1 MTTVTFETEFLS
13 IPLPLL
19 KGKYNWDFPGGLV
32 IKNSA
37 TSGRKAG
44 SVTAQGTNIPHAV
57 GQLNPQAA
65 TKRVAV
71 PQKKTLHAATKTHL
85 ATKLP
90 PP

>member
-19 KGKYNWDFPGGLV
+19 KGKYNWDFLGGLV

-44 SVTAQGTNIPHAV
+44 SVPAQGTKIPHAV
-57 GQLNPQAA
+57 GA
-65 TKRVAV
+65 TK
-71 PQKKTLHAATKTHL
+71 PSGCN
-85 ATKLP
+85 
-90 PP
+90 